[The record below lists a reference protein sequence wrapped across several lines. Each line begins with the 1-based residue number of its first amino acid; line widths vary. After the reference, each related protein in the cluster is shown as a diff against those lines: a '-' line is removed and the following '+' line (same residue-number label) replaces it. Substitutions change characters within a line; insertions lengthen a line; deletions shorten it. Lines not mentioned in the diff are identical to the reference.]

1 MRGTLEALTTSK
13 LRTRAPP
20 AAADNM
26 HINRGAHCY
35 PNSTRQSPRAVNHG
49 LPNLPKAICLARR
62 HRPVLERR
70 LKKEGEW
77 RTTLSRKPSRLCQ
90 RYPGHRKVPSKGI
103 PALRGCV
110 NDIRAIAKFLRKE
123 FQLEQPRIL
132 TSPLTASSFTS
143 PTEPTPSDRRPTF
156 DNIRR

>member
-1 MRGTLEALTTSK
+1 MAFPISPKRFALLVGIDLYLNDGS
-13 LRTRAPP
+13 R
-20 AAADNM
+20 
-26 HINRGAHCY
+26 
-35 PNSTRQSPRAVNHG
+35 
-49 LPNLPKAICLARR
+49 
-62 HRPVLERR
+62 
-70 LKKEGEW
+70 KKENGEP
-77 RTTLSRKPSRLCQ
+77 LSL
-90 RYPGHRKVPSKGI
+90 GN
-103 PALRGCV
+103 LRGCV